1 MMNSDIS
8 RYGRIAAGALFAAAL
23 ALLPACGSKDQRPLV
38 LVDAPLGTYAA
49 SGATVKVTVVLDN
62 GGQVTEKVVSAA
74 QDSSGK
80 LGVYLPAGSGGTA
93 TVTVEILDASGCVI
107 AHGTFSSVAVK
118 AGETSAVASINLLVA
133 GPCGRDGGADSA
145 PPPSPD
151 GGVADGPGGETAMI
165 VDTRLSALD
174 GPGGSIDVEPAGADG
189 PGLDLVSPSDAKTDV
204 AIQTPDAPE
213 DVPHVDLPA
222 GPDAGPD
229 LGPDGTVD
237 APPTTMNVLA
247 NCKAYT
253 HSTMDSKGAI
263 EDWGIRQLAFFPDGA
278 NLISFGE
285 DGRAKLWNVTA
296 AGLAEAP
303 SGLVFK
309 GGQNS
314 VYGTISQ
321 DGNYVA
327 VGDGNSEVTV
337 YDLAVSIKYGAPSTK
352 WSLPASALPV
362 VLDPPQVIQFTTD
375 GGHLVV
381 AYKAYSPPDAN
392 PFAVWDLGTQKIV
405 RLVNYDNN
413 DLPMAV
419 LPGSYTSSMWVASVA
434 TGTTDAG
441 ADFSTVTLMD
451 VSQASPSKAQVTI
464 DGDVYSM
471 AFSPDGTTLAIGF
484 YSGEV
489 SLWDITTKSNI
500 VRLGSPLIAAS
511 TSYSSAY
518 ALAYTPDGKYL
529 AAGLF
534 DFTVRLVN
542 LQPKVALQ
550 KSLDYLPWSLAFAPD
565 GLGLAIGER
574 DLGVLLY
581 CRP

>member
-1 MMNSDIS
+1 
-8 RYGRIAAGALFAAAL
+8 
-23 ALLPACGSKDQRPLV
+23 
-38 LVDAPLGTYAA
+38 
-49 SGATVKVTVVLDN
+49 
-62 GGQVTEKVVSAA
+62 
-74 QDSSGK
+74 
-80 LGVYLPAGSGGTA
+80 
-93 TVTVEILDASGCVI
+93 
-107 AHGTFSSVAVK
+107 
-118 AGETSAVASINLLVA
+118 
-133 GPCGRDGGADSA
+133 
-145 PPPSPD
+145 
-151 GGVADGPGGETAMI
+151 VADGPGGDTAVV
-165 VDTRLSALD
+165 VDTRSPALD
-174 GPGGSIDVEPAGADG
+174 GPGVDFASLG
-189 PGLDLVSPSDAKTDV
+189 DAKTDV
-204 AIQTPDAPE
+204 AIPTPDVSKDAP
-213 DVPHVDLPA
+213 PVDLVE
-222 GPDAGPD
+222 GPDAGPNVGPD
-229 LGPDGTVD
+229 LGPDGPVD
-237 APPTTMNVLA
+237 APLTTMNVLS

-253 HSTMDSKGAI
+253 HSTKDSTGAI
-263 EDWGIRQLAFFPDGA
+263 EDWGIRQLAFSPDGA

-296 AGLAEAP
+296 AGLVEPA

-352 WSLPASALPV
+352 WSLPASALSV

-381 AYKAYSPPDAN
+381 AYKAYSPPAAN

-405 RLVNYDNN
+405 RLVNYDNK

-550 KSLDYLPWSLAFAPD
+550 KSLDYIPWSVAFAPD
-565 GLGLAIGER
+565 GLGLAVGER
-574 DLGVLLY
+574 DYGVLLY